1 MQIKVQKKEKF
12 AIYFADWVQSFGEGC
27 QGLRV

>member
-1 MQIKVQKKEKF
+1 MQIKVQKKENF
-12 AIYFADWVQSFGEGC
+12 AIYFAVWSVECEGC